1 MYERNGLEGK
11 GVSDIPVSLS
21 SQSGSI
27 GRWLHSSL
35 CVLLVDVYLF
45 WLDAADHAAQ
55 RHQSIT
61 HMLDMFL
68 VLQANRA
75 VGPWMTSC
83 GRVMSASI
91 GWRG

>member
-1 MYERNGLEGK
+1 MATF
-11 GVSDIPVSLS
+11 ISLRTTC
-21 SQSGSI
+21 GF
-27 GRWLHSSL
+27 LF
-35 CVLLVDVYLF
+35 F
-45 WLDAADHAAQ
+45 WLDAAIHAAQ
-55 RHQSIT
+55 RRQSIT

-83 GRVMSASI
+83 GRVVSASI